1 MKIESKEKQ
10 LGNTYANLTFVLV
23 DILESSLM
31 NTNELLRKQGCEL
44 RHESKRNFNTAI
56 ASVRKLKDHVNK
68 CNDKTQIDFGNDS
81 DMLYNMLLL
90 LVDRCGDDDM
100 KLFKFF
106 NYIKSFPSQMGLEID
121 NSVFGHV
128 LIPDKVQSEAK

>member
-1 MKIESKEKQ
+1 MKIESNEKQ

-23 DILESSLM
+23 DILETSLM

-68 CNDKTQIDFGNDS
+68 CNTKTQIDYGNDA
-81 DMLYNMLLL
+81 DMLYNTLLL
-90 LVDRCGDDDM
+90 LIDRCGDDDM
-100 KLFKFF
+100 KLFRFF

-121 NSVFGHV
+121 NSVFEHI
-128 LIPDKVQSEAK
+128 LIPEKVQSEAK